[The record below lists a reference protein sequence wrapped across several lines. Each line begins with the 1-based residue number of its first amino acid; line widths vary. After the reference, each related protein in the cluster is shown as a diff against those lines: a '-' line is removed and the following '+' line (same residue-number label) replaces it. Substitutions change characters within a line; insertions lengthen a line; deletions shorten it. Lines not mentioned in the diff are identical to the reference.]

1 MGEEN
6 KRVEASL
13 TRGLEALHRL
23 EAKLVFHET
32 PLPSLEESSVEC
44 PVSVTLSEHLAS
56 LVSQNKDL
64 EETMRE
70 MEEDED
76 EMTRDLE
83 VKENRI
89 KTLEAELETAKK
101 EKEALQEKERAL
113 LKWSEVS
120 GATVKENGGGVWVM

>member
-13 TRGLEALHRL
+13 TRGLEALHQL

-32 PLPSLEESSVEC
+32 PLPSLEEPSVEC

-70 MEEDED
+70 ILGGQHAQPNHFC
-76 EMTRDLE
+76 R
-83 VKENRI
+83 
-89 KTLEAELETAKK
+89 
-101 EKEALQEKERAL
+101 
-113 LKWSEVS
+113 
-120 GATVKENGGGVWVM
+120 TVLTC

>member
-13 TRGLEALHRL
+13 TRGLEALHQL

-32 PLPSLEESSVEC
+32 PLPSLEEPSVEC

-56 LVSQNKDL
+56 LESQNKDL

-70 MEEDED
+70 KEEDED
-76 EMTRDLE
+76 KVEELGGDE
-83 VKENRI
+83 EENERHDVRI
-89 KTLEAELETAKK
+89 WRAE
-101 EKEALQEKERAL
+101 
-113 LKWSEVS
+113 
-120 GATVKENGGGVWVM
+120 